1 MPGGMYYLTVA
12 SMTPSTCPRKVLSPL
27 HKEAALM
34 EIFLAYILIFLAR
47 IMDVSLST
55 VRTILV
61 VRGKRLWA
69 AFCGFFEVSIY
80 ITALSWVMAGGF
92 NDPFKVIAYALG
104 FATGTYVGMFVEEK
118 LAIGTLTM
126 QIIPAEES
134 QAHALL
140 EAARE
145 CGFGVTSL
153 VGEGR
158 EGTKHVLMVT
168 LARRTQRALL
178 ALVDQLAPGSFV
190 TSLDTRSARGGVFNY
205 RKDK

>member
-1 MPGGMYYLTVA
+1 MELF
-12 SMTPSTCPRKVLSPL
+12 LSY
-27 HKEAALM
+27 
-34 EIFLAYILIFLAR
+34 FLIFIAR

-61 VRGKRLWA
+61 VRGRRGWA
-69 AFCGFFEVSIY
+69 AVCGFFEVSIY

-92 NDPFKVIAYALG
+92 NDPFKIVAYALG
-104 FATGTYVGMFVEEK
+104 FASGTFVGMLVEEK

-126 QIIPAEES
+126 QIIPADES
-134 QAHALL
+134 QAHALI

-153 VGEGR
+153 IGEGR
-158 EGTKHVLMVT
+158 EGIRHVLMVT

-178 ALVDQLAPGSFV
+178 ALVDRLAPGSFI
-190 TSLDTRSARGGVFNY
+190 TALDTRSSRGGIFNY